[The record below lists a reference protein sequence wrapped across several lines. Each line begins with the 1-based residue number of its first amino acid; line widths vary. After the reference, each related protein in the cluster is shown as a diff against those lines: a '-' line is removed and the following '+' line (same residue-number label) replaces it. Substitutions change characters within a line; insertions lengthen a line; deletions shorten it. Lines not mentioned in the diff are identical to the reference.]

1 MQSKLVQTF
10 ERYIKVKKGNVLL
23 SGLVEGSVPFQVSS
37 RVRFYRYI
45 GVNFAFGL
53 LDCVRF
59 IGDIVIPW
67 IVKSRFCSIHF
78 TVKLAGLKNVNR
90 YIGNIFISKIVLS
103 GFHCTL
109 KLTLT
114 LFLLLKITVATMLRG
129 SLIVS
134 LVVSSST
141 SPPPPRNLLHL
152 KPHLHYR
159 KFGVRLG

>member
-1 MQSKLVQTF
+1 M
-10 ERYIKVKKGNVLL
+10 
-23 SGLVEGSVPFQVSS
+23 SVPFQFSS
-37 RVRFYRYI
+37 RDVRFYRYI

-67 IVKSRFCSIHF
+67 SAKSRFCSIHF

-90 YIGNIFISKIVLS
+90 YIGNIFISKIVIS

-114 LFLLLKITVATMLRG
+114 LFSVCVFLLLKITVATMLRG

-134 LVVSSST
+134 LDVSSST
-141 SPPPPRNLLHL
+141 SPPPHRPATLTRNLLHL

-159 KFGVRLG
+159 KFWVRLR